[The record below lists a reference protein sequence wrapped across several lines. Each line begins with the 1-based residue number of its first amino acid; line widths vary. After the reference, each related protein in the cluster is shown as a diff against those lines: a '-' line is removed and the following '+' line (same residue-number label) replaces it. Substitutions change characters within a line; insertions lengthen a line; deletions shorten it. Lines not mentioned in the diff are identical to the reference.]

1 MPASPVPS
9 LLVIDDEQGILETLR
24 ILLKNEGFDVTIA
37 QGGRAGLEQLKNSAP
52 DIVLT
57 DVKMPGVTGI
67 EILSAVRAQDPETP
81 VILMTAQASLQSAI
95 QAVNEGAFYYIQK
108 PFSNDD
114 MVAICRRAAE
124 HRRLRAENKQ
134 LKQEI
139 RRHERSGQVKPLGKS
154 RLFND
159 VMRLAEQVA
168 PTESTVLIQGESGT
182 GKEVIA
188 RYLHELS
195 ARAEGPFL
203 SLNCGAL
210 PESLLESELFG
221 HVKGSF
227 TGAVRDKQGLFA
239 AARGGTFFLDEIG
252 EMSPATQ
259 VKLLRVLQE
268 REAIPVGGTEA
279 IPVDVRVVAA
289 TNRDLE
295 DDIKRGRFRSDLYYR
310 LNVINIHLP
319 PLRDRRDDIPIFVR
333 AFLDHIAGLRSE
345 PPKQLAPDALEVIMA
360 YDWPG
365 NVRELEN
372 ALERAVTLTKGE
384 SIPRSAIP
392 DKIVDRKAEPLVA
405 ERQHHTPTLDV
416 IEQAY
421 ILWVLQS
428 EGGNKTRAAEVL
440 GIDPSTLYRKLGRYE
455 GTPAEKS
462 GAGPEK

>member
-1 MPASPVPS
+1 MIRRPPRS
-9 LLVIDDEQGILETLR
+9 TLFPYTTLFR
-24 ILLKNEGFDVTIA
+24 
-37 QGGRAGLEQLKNSAP
+37 S
-52 DIVLT
+52 
-57 DVKMPGVTGI
+57 
-67 EILSAVRAQDPETP
+67 
-81 VILMTAQASLQSAI
+81 
-95 QAVNEGAFYYIQK
+95 
-108 PFSNDD
+108 
-114 MVAICRRAAE
+114 
-124 HRRLRAENKQ
+124 RAENKQ

-139 RRHERSGQVKPLGKS
+139 RRRERSGQVKPLGKS
-154 RLFND
+154 RLFSD

-195 ARAEGPFL
+195 ARAEGLFL

-221 HVKGSF
+221 HVRGSF

-295 DDIKRGRFRSDLYYR
+295 EEIKRGRFRTDLYYR

-319 PLRDRRDDIPIFVR
+319 PLRDRREDIPIFVKE
-333 AFLDHIAGLRSE
+333 FLVHIAGERGE
-345 PPKQLAPDALEVIMA
+345 APKALAPEAEEVIMS

-372 ALERAVTLTKGE
+372 ALERAVTLTKGDGL
-384 SIPRSAIP
+384 PRSAIP
-392 DKIVDRKAEPLVA
+392 ERISEREAEPLVT
-405 ERQHHTPTLDV
+405 ERAHQNPSLDV

-421 ILWVLQS
+421 ITWVLQS

-440 GIDPSTLYRKLGRYE
+440 GIDSSTLYRKLSRYDGSDKKPDSE
-455 GTPAEKS
+455 PPPRAE
-462 GAGPEK
+462 

>member
-1 MPASPVPS
+1 MSAQPS
-9 LLVIDDEQGILETLR
+9 ILVVDDESGILQTLQ
-24 ILLKNEGFDVTIA
+24 ILLKNEGFDVTTA
-37 QGGRAGLEQLKNSAP
+37 QGGKAGLDALKAQAP

-57 DVKMPGVTGI
+57 DVRMPQVTGI
-67 EILSAVRAQDPETP
+67 DILAAVRQQDPETP
-81 VILMTAQASLQSAI
+81 VILMTAQASLQTAI

-114 MVAICRRAAE
+114 MVAICRRAADY
-124 HRRLRAENKQ
+124 RNLRAENKQ

-139 RRHERSGQVKPLGKS
+139 RRRERSGMVKPLGKS
-154 RLFND
+154 KPFSDVLRLS
-159 VMRLAEQVA
+159 EQVA

-195 ARAEGPFL
+195 PRNEGPFL

-295 DDIKRGRFRSDLYYR
+295 EEIKRGRFRTDLFYR
-310 LNVINIHLP
+310 LNVIAIHLP
-319 PLRDRRDDIPIFVR
+319 PLRDRRDDIPIFVD
-333 AFLDHIAGLRSE
+333 AFLKRIAKEHGEEQKSLTPE
-345 PPKQLAPDALEVIMA
+345 ALEVIMA

-372 ALERAVTLTKGE
+372 ALERAVVLVKGT
-384 SIPRSAIP
+384 SIPLSAVP
-392 DKIVDRKAEPLVA
+392 EKITERKAEPLVT
-405 ERQHHTPTLDV
+405 EVVRTNPTLEV

-421 ILWVLQS
+421 ITWVLQA

-440 GIDPSTLYRKLGRYE
+440 GIDPSTLYRKLSKYE
-455 GTPAEKS
+455 GGGERA
-462 GAGPEK
+462 

>member
-1 MPASPVPS
+1 MS
-9 LLVIDDEQGILETLR
+9 
-24 ILLKNEGFDVTIA
+24 
-37 QGGRAGLEQLKNSAP
+37 
-52 DIVLT
+52 
-57 DVKMPGVTGI
+57 
-67 EILSAVRAQDPETP
+67 
-81 VILMTAQASLQSAI
+81 
-95 QAVNEGAFYYIQK
+95 
-108 PFSNDD
+108 
-114 MVAICRRAAE
+114 
-124 HRRLRAENKQ
+124 
-134 LKQEI
+134 
-139 RRHERSGQVKPLGKS
+139 ERS
-154 RLFND
+154 
-159 VMRLAEQVA
+159 
-168 PTESTVLIQGESGT
+168 
-182 GKEVIA
+182 
-188 RYLHELS
+188 
-195 ARAEGPFL
+195 EGPFF
-203 SLNCGAL
+203 SINCGAL

-310 LNVINIHLP
+310 LNVINILLP
-319 PLRDRRDDIPIFVR
+319 PLRDRREDIPIFVK
-333 AFLDHIAGLRSE
+333 AFLEHIAVERRE
-345 PPKQLAPDALEVIMA
+345 APKALAQDALDVIMA

-372 ALERAVTLTKGE
+372 ALERAVTLTRGE

-392 DKIVDRKAEPLVA
+392 DRIVERKAEPLVA
-405 ERQHHTPTLDV
+405 ERLHKNPTLEV

-421 ILWVLQS
+421 ITWVLES

-440 GIDPSTLYRKLGRYE
+440 GIDPSTLYRKLSRYE
-455 GTPAEKS
+455 GAGSATAGGGDRKSDSGLS
-462 GAGPEK
+462 GAP

>member
-1 MPASPVPS
+1 
-9 LLVIDDEQGILETLR
+9 
-24 ILLKNEGFDVTIA
+24 
-37 QGGRAGLEQLKNSAP
+37 
-52 DIVLT
+52 
-57 DVKMPGVTGI
+57 
-67 EILSAVRAQDPETP
+67 
-81 VILMTAQASLQSAI
+81 
-95 QAVNEGAFYYIQK
+95 
-108 PFSNDD
+108 
-114 MVAICRRAAE
+114 
-124 HRRLRAENKQ
+124 
-134 LKQEI
+134 
-139 RRHERSGQVKPLGKS
+139 
-154 RLFND
+154 
-159 VMRLAEQVA
+159 
-168 PTESTVLIQGESGT
+168 VLIQGESGT

-195 ARAEGPFL
+195 VRTEGPFL

-333 AFLDHIAGLRSE
+333 AFLDHIAEERGE
-345 PPKQLAPDALEVIMA
+345 TPKQLAPDALEVIMA

-372 ALERAVTLTKGE
+372 ALERAVTLCKGD

-421 ILWVLQS
+421 ILWVLQA

-440 GIDPSTLYRKLGRYE
+440 GIDPSTLYRKLGRY
-455 GTPAEKS
+455 GLDATPS
-462 GAGPEK
+462 

>member
-1 MPASPVPS
+1 MNPPPAPVAVPS
-9 LLVIDDEQGILETLR
+9 ILVIDDEQGILETLR

-37 QGGRAGLEQLKNSAP
+37 QGGKAGLEQLKNSAP

-124 HRRLRAENKQ
+124 NRRLRAENKQ

-139 RRHERSGQVKPLGKS
+139 RRRERSGQVKPLGKS
-154 RLFND
+154 KLFSD
-159 VMRLAEQVA
+159 VLRLAEQVA

-195 ARAEGPFL
+195 VRTEGPFL

-268 REAIPVGGTEA
+268 REAIPVGGVEA

-333 AFLDHIAGLRSE
+333 AFLDHIAAERGEL
-345 PPKQLAPDALEVIMA
+345 PKQLAPDAVEVIMA

-455 GTPAEKS
+455 GSAGPAE
-462 GAGPEK
+462 

>member
-1 MPASPVPS
+1 
-9 LLVIDDEQGILETLR
+9 
-24 ILLKNEGFDVTIA
+24 
-37 QGGRAGLEQLKNSAP
+37 
-52 DIVLT
+52 
-57 DVKMPGVTGI
+57 MPGVTGI
-67 EILSAVRAQDPETP
+67 EILSAVRGQDPETP
-81 VILMTAQASLQSAI
+81 VILITAQASRQTAI

-139 RRHERSGQVKPLGKS
+139 RRRERSGQVKPLGKS
-154 RLFND
+154 RLFSD
-159 VMRLAEQVA
+159 VLRLAEQAA

-195 ARAEGPFL
+195 VRVEGPFL

-295 DDIKRGRFRSDLYYR
+295 DDIKRGRFRTDLYYR
-310 LNVINIHLP
+310 LNVIAMQLP
-319 PLRDRRDDIPIFVR
+319 PLRDRRDDIQILCDE
-333 AFLDHIAGLRSE
+333 FLGRIAQERGE
-345 PPKQLAPDALEVIMA
+345 KPKPLSPEAQAVLLA

-372 ALERAVTLTKGE
+372 ALERAAVLSKGDTIDLDALPEKLTE
-384 SIPRSAIP
+384 R
-392 DKIVDRKAEPLVA
+392 RAEPLVA
-405 ERQHHTPTLDV
+405 DRPHPNPTLDV
-416 IEQAY
+416 IERAY
-421 ILWVLQS
+421 ITWVLQS

-440 GIDPSTLYRKLGRYE
+440 GIDPSTLYRKLSRYE
-455 GTPAEKS
+455 GGGDDT
-462 GAGPEK
+462 G

>member
-1 MPASPVPS
+1 MSAQPS
-9 LLVIDDEQGILETLR
+9 ILVVDDESGILQTLQ
-24 ILLKNEGFDVTIA
+24 ILLKNEGFDVTTA
-37 QGGRAGLEQLKNSAP
+37 QGGKAGLEALKAHAP

-57 DVKMPGVTGI
+57 DVRMPQVTGI
-67 EILSAVRAQDPETP
+67 DILAAVRQQDPETP
-81 VILMTAQASLQSAI
+81 VILMTAQASLQTAI

-114 MVAICRRAAE
+114 MVAICRRAADY
-124 HRRLRAENKQ
+124 RNLRAENKQ

-139 RRHERSGQVKPLGKS
+139 RRRERSGLVKPLGKS
-154 RLFND
+154 RPFGE

-188 RYLHELS
+188 RYIHELS
-195 ARAEGPFL
+195 SRSEGPFL

-279 IPVDVRVVAA
+279 VPLDVRVVAA

-295 DDIKRGRFRSDLYYR
+295 EEIKRGRFRTDLFYR
-310 LNVINIHLP
+310 LNVIAIHLP
-319 PLRDRRDDIPIFVR
+319 PLRDRRDDIPIFVD
-333 AFLDHIAGLRSE
+333 AFLKRIAKEHGEE
-345 PPKQLAPDALEVIMA
+345 PKSLTPETLEVIMA

-372 ALERAVTLTKGE
+372 ALERAVVLVKAPQ
-384 SIPRSAIP
+384 IPLSAVP
-392 DKIVDRKAEPLVA
+392 AKITERKAEPLVTEA
-405 ERQHHTPTLDV
+405 VRTNPTLDV

-421 ILWVLQS
+421 ITWVLS
-428 EGGNKTRAAEVL
+428 AEGGNKTRAAEVL
-440 GIDPSTLYRKLGRYE
+440 GIDPSTLYRKLSKYE
-455 GTPAEKS
+455 GGKEPA
-462 GAGPEK
+462 

>member
-1 MPASPVPS
+1 MSNQPS
-9 LLVIDDEQGILETLR
+9 ILVVDDEMGILDVLR
-24 ILLKNEGFDVTIA
+24 ILLKGEGFDVTTA
-37 QGGRAGLEQLKNSAP
+37 QGGKAGLEALKGNPP

-57 DVKMPGVTGI
+57 DIKMPGVSGT
-67 EILSAVRAQDPETP
+67 EILAAVREQDPETP

-95 QAVNEGAFYYIQK
+95 QAVNQGAFYYIQK

-114 MVAICRRAAE
+114 LVAICRRAAE
-124 HRRLRAENKQ
+124 QRLLKAENKQ

-139 RRHERSGQVKPLGKS
+139 RRRERSGLVKPLGKS
-154 RLFND
+154 RPFQEVLK
-159 VMRLAEQVA
+159 LAEQVA

-188 RYLHELS
+188 RYIHELS
-195 ARAEGPFL
+195 ARADGGFF

-268 REAIPVGGTEA
+268 REAIPVGGTEP

-289 TNRDLE
+289 TNRDLTAAVTAGTFRE
-295 DDIKRGRFRSDLYYR
+295 DLFYR
-310 LNVINIHLP
+310 LNVFPIQMP
-319 PLRDRRDDIPIFVR
+319 PLRERVDDIPLLVEYLIER
-333 AFLDHIAGLRSE
+333 YAKKAGKKIKNIERKTLEWLRG
-345 PPKQLAPDALEVIMA
+345 

-365 NVRELEN
+365 NIRELQN
-372 ALERAVTLTKGE
+372 VVERAVILCDGE
-384 SIPRSAIP
+384 CFTI
-392 DKIVDRKAEPLVA
+392 DE
-405 ERQHHTPTLDV
+405 T
-416 IEQAY
+416 
-421 ILWVLQS
+421 WLQS
-428 EGGNKTRAAEVL
+428 EARRTSKPSVALAATLVNQEREIIEAALEESRGRISGPSGAAGKL
-440 GIDPSTLYRKLGRYE
+440 GIPRTTLESKI
-455 GTPAEKS
+455 KS
-462 GAGPEK
+462 LRINKHQFACA